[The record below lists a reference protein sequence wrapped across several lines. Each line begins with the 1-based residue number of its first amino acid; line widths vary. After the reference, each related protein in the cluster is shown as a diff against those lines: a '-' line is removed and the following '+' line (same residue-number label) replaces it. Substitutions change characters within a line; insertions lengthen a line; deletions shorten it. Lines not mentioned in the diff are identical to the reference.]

1 MWMHMRDRTMEHNLN
16 SPTFRYFML
25 SFKSYQDV
33 QILTEIY
40 SFVWETDN
48 CDIFEIDSSHYLPPL
63 FWTYCVGDCACMSPI
78 INGIGLECRWLL
90 ANWQRQIL
98 QTSNNLSII
107 ISCLYQ
113 KVLDLR
119 SRHSFDVVIN
129 IFETGLIRIILGLQV
144 RRQFYQHIVCINSII
159 FIISLKV
166 SRSQF
171 YCPITSHFNIFWEG
185 CWKILILR
193 SWGLS
198 GIQKNLICL
207 LINRKHI
214 SISLN
219 IIYSHGNGYR
229 VKMISWIKHFEY
241 VNRNRSSW
249 ISWTRI

>member
-1 MWMHMRDRTMEHNLN
+1 MRLHICDIFMEDNFN
-16 SPTFRYFML
+16 GPTFRYFMP
-25 SFKSYQDV
+25 SFKSYQDI
-33 QILTEIY
+33 QILTKWY
-40 SFVWETDN
+40 SFFGSTHS

-63 FWTYCVGDCACMSPI
+63 FWTYCVGDCASVSSI

-90 ANWQRQIL
+90 ANWQRQVL
-98 QTSNNLSII
+98 QLSDNLSII

-144 RRQFYQHIVCINSII
+144 RRQFHQHIVCINSII
-159 FIISLKV
+159 LIISLKV
-166 SRSQF
+166 SWSQF
-171 YCPITSHFNIFWEG
+171 YCPITSHFNIFWKG

-198 GIQKNLICL
+198 GIQKNSICL

-214 SISLN
+214 SISIN

-241 VNRNRSSW
+241 VNGNKSSW
-249 ISWTRI
+249 ISWARI